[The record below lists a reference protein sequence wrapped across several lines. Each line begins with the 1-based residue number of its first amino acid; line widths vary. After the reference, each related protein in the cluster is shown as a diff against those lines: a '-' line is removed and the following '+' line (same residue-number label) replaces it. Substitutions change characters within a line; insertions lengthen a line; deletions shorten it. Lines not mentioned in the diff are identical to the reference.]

1 VDGLNIRKIVKLNM
15 MRRLTIMSILEDVY
29 PWIKNH
35 YGRSKYKK
43 QFPSIKYETNIY
55 ARLSGNP
62 MADGENSETIVGEY
76 DRKMN
81 TIYIYYP
88 NIKDELHLIRTLL
101 HEFKH
106 YLQSDVWM
114 KRYYTM
120 GYEYNNHPY
129 ELAALEEEK
138 LAETVQVLT
147 QIEY

>member
-1 VDGLNIRKIVKLNM
+1 M

>member
-1 VDGLNIRKIVKLNM
+1 MDGLNIRKTVKLNM